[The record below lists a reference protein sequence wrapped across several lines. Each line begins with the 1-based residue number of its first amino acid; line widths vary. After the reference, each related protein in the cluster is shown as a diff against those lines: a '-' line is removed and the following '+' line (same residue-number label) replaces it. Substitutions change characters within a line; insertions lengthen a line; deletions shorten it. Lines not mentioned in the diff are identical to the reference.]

1 LRQLQKNYFI
11 LPHHFI
17 KYCIGNK
24 TYQLA
29 APDKHALKNLWDL
42 KKTTHFPYWGKCWPA
57 AIALSEF
64 MVKNTAL
71 VRDKQVLE
79 LAAGL
84 GLPSLVAAKWAKNVI
99 TSDYLNEPL
108 SFVKLSASENGIS
121 NIETRIINWHHIP
134 PDLFAEVVL
143 LSDVNYD
150 PASFEALDQ
159 LISFFLEQDTLIILS
174 TPQRIMA
181 KPFIEKWMP
190 FQIMQDE
197 FVLEDDV
204 RVTVFVLKKS
214 ERGGD
219 RKSESPE
226 DDFL

>member
-1 LRQLQKNYFI
+1 MLDKQHYVCSCSNDFVLKGSFI
-11 LPHHFI
+11 SYSFAA
-17 KYCIGNK
+17 NS
-24 TYQLA
+24 YQLYT
-29 APDKHALKNLWDL
+29 PDTTDLQQAWKNGSLKD
-42 KKTTHFPYWGKCWPA
+42 FPYWGKCWPA

-108 SFVKLSASENGIS
+108 SFVKLSATENGIS

-214 ERGGD
+214 GR
-219 RKSESPE
+219 
-226 DDFL
+226 

>member
-1 LRQLQKNYFI
+1 MTSLEKIYHFESGSVKLI
-11 LPHHFI
+11 LPDPEDLRRLWQKHKI
-17 KYCIGNK
+17 K
-24 TYQLA
+24 
-29 APDKHALKNLWDL
+29 D
-42 KKTTHFPYWGKCWPA
+42 FPYWGKCWPA

-84 GLPSLVAAKWAKNVI
+84 GLPSLVAAKWAKNII

-108 SFVKLSASENGIS
+108 SFVKLSATENGIS

-134 PDLFAEVVL
+134 PDLFTEVVL